1 MLNVD
6 NILRKREM
14 EQENIQVDVTKRFGG
29 FPVLEDIRFTVRH
42 NEFLCIAGPSGCG
55 KTTLLQTIAGITPVS
70 SGQVLLNGEPID
82 LQKHNIAYVFQE
94 PSCLPWKTVEEDVRV
109 GFEFR
114 NNGTNFD
121 ERVREV
127 LKTVGLTGFEG
138 YFPNQLSGG
147 MKQRVAIARA
157 FAAQPDLLLM
167 DEPFGHLD
175 AQTRYFMQIAVRKIW
190 EAMKATVVFVTNDVE
205 EAVYLGDRVLVLS
218 SLPARIKVEVPIDI
232 PQPRDLTGKEFL
244 QIRKTITDYI
254 DA

>member
-1 MLNVD
+1 
-6 NILRKREM
+6 M
-14 EQENIQVDVTKRFGG
+14 EQENIQVHVTKRFGG
-29 FPVLEDIRFTVRH
+29 FPVLEDILFNVKH

-55 KTTLLQTIAGITPVS
+55 KTTLLRTIAGITPIS
-70 SGQVLLNGEPID
+70 RGQVLLNGEAIN

-94 PSCLPWKTVEEDVRV
+94 PSCLPWRTVESDVRI

-114 NNGTNFD
+114 SNGANYD
-121 ERVREV
+121 ERVEQV
-127 LKTVGLTGFEG
+127 LKTVGLSGFEN
-138 YFPNQLSGG
+138 YYPNQLSGG

-175 AQTRYFMQIAVRKIW
+175 AQTRYFMQIAVRNIW

-218 SLPARIKVEVPIDI
+218 SLPARIKAEIPIDL
-232 PQPRDLTGKEFL
+232 PQPRDLTDKEFL

-254 DA
+254 EA

>member
-1 MLNVD
+1 
-6 NILRKREM
+6 M
-14 EQENIQVDVTKRFGG
+14 EQGNITVDVTKRFGG
-29 FPVLEDIRFTVRH
+29 FPVLEDVRFDVRH

-55 KTTLLQTIAGITPVS
+55 KTTLLQSIAGITPIS
-70 SGQVLLNGEPID
+70 HGKVLLNGEAID
-82 LQKHNIAYVFQE
+82 LHKHNIAYVFQE
-94 PSCLPWKTVEEDVRV
+94 PSCLPWRTVEDDVRI

-114 NNGTNFD
+114 SNGENFD
-121 ERVREV
+121 DRVTEV
-127 LKTVGLTGFEG
+127 LKTVGLSGFEN
-138 YFPNQLSGG
+138 YYPNQLSGG

-205 EAVYLGDRVLVLS
+205 EAVYLGDRVFVLS
-218 SLPARIKVEVPIDI
+218 ALPARIKAEIPIDL
-232 PQPRDLTGKEFL
+232 PQPRDMTDKTFL

>member
-114 NNGTNFD
+114 SNGTNFD
-121 ERVREV
+121 ERVRDV